1 MIFGNEKR
9 RRGGDLHPLP
19 FRYLM
24 PIALPTMSFSFEEW
38 SSTNHLFGN
47 DDDTDKGA
55 AAHFVGSNTNDDDD
69 MLYDELEDDPE
80 YFEGGAFLP
89 RPKDWKDISFNEIPQ
104 VTFDMARSKF
114 WKHGMK
120 EIKYFIK
127 KIKAIKDP
135 SAKNK
140 LDKVVNLL
148 AGPNSELF
156 HGSRQE
162 IH

>member
-1 MIFGNEKR
+1 
-9 RRGGDLHPLP
+9 
-19 FRYLM
+19 
-24 PIALPTMSFSFEEW
+24 
-38 SSTNHLFGN
+38 
-47 DDDTDKGA
+47 
-55 AAHFVGSNTNDDDD
+55 
-69 MLYDELEDDPE
+69 
-80 YFEGGAFLP
+80 
-89 RPKDWKDISFNEIPQ
+89 
-104 VTFDMARSKF
+104 
-114 WKHGMK
+114 MK